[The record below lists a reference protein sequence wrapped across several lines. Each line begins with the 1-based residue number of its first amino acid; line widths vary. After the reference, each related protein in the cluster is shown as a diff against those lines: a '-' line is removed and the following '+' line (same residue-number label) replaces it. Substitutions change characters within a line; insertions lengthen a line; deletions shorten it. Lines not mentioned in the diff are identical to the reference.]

1 VLLPL
6 AAALEAAGFCNYS
19 QGAVNLPGPV
29 SPGQATSATIE
40 FGAVKASTG
49 AAAGELVIEELPA
62 AAKDAGWS
70 VDSLKLSVPAGEK
83 RPLVVRFTAPP
94 LAKLQ
99 GTSQGALAEAGLPS
113 EQQLMLN
120 CSMKGGCQAVPG
132 AAGAGVVA
140 VGSDGVR
147 RVKVVC
153 RCTEAMPAAA
163 AAAAGGGGATAYA
176 VQAGQTVAASA
187 GSAGGGAGAVAAAV
201 GSSKPAAK

>member
-6 AAALEAAGFCNYS
+6 PAALEAAGFCNFAR
-19 QGAVNLPGPV
+19 GAVNLPGPV
-29 SPGQATSATIE
+29 SPGQASSAVIE

-49 AAAGELVIEELPA
+49 AAAGELVVEELPA
-62 AAKDAGWS
+62 AAKEAGWS

-99 GTSQGALAEAGLPS
+99 GSSQGALAEAGLPS
-113 EQQLMLN
+113 EQQLTLN

-132 AAGAGVVA
+132 AAGAGAVA
-140 VGSDGVR
+140 VGSDGMR

-153 RCTEAMPAAA
+153 RCTVAMPAAA
-163 AAAAGGGGATAYA
+163 AAAAA
-176 VQAGQTVAASA
+176 VQGGQTVAASA